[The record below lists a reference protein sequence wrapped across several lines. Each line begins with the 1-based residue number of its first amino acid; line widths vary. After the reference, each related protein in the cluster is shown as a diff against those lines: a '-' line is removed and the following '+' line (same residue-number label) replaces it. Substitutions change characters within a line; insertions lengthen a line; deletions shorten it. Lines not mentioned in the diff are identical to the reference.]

1 MMLSRHPVR
10 YNNVGLSRAPFPR
23 KLEADHPVTDSD
35 SSSENLS
42 PKGAK
47 FEEERTYSSK
57 ASRNVSPASEIM
69 TQSGQQ
75 DS

>member
-1 MMLSRHPVR
+1 
-10 YNNVGLSRAPFPR
+10 
-23 KLEADHPVTDSD
+23 LEADHPVTDSD
-35 SSSENLS
+35 SSSVSSSENLS